1 MAERDGKTTRIKK
14 KILDKY
20 PEKFLPEEEVFK
32 KIHPGDN
39 IFIGTGCGFPK
50 RLIHLLIARAKM
62 FPESSS
68 DAVAFRLITLGV
80 TPIVQYKFTDNFSLT
95 SFFIRRDTKRSVN
108 IEKADFIPIFYSNI
122 PGLIRMGSL
131 PIDVALIQ
139 TSMPDER
146 GIVNLGISVDIVKA
160 AVENAGIVIA
170 QANSN
175 MPRVHGEGYIDIEEV
190 DYIIPFDEPLLEYV
204 SKVPGEIAQKV
215 GKYVASIIRDGDT
228 IQVGYGS
235 LPNAILA
242 NLTDK
247 KNLGVH
253 TDLLTDGI
261 VDLMKEGVIDNSK
274 KGINRGKTI
283 ATFCMGTEKT
293 YRYLDENPWVEFKG
307 VDYTNHPLTIAKN
320 NRMTAINSALK
331 IDLTG
336 QATAE
341 SYVSFDIPE
350 KGSAKTDPDGKKVG
364 GESRGFHTWVGG
376 QADFMRGAVLSRG
389 GKSILSI
396 QSTADGERVSR
407 IVPLIEEGVGVMLNR
422 SDVHYVVT
430 EYGIAYIHSKNIRE
444 RAMELI
450 AIAHPKF
457 RGWLIEE
464 AKRLK
469 MIYEDQLF
477 VPGAEGE
484 YPEHYAQ
491 CRNTKTGLKI
501 LFRPVKLTDEPI
513 LKDFINSC
521 SKETLYKRFF
531 SSRTY
536 IPHEILQKYTAIDY
550 TKEMVIVAVVERET
564 REVIIAM
571 GQYKINAED
580 HTGDAAIMVLDEYHG
595 RGIGTEISNYLIYLA
610 RRQGLVAF
618 TADVLHDNDAMLHIF
633 EKSGFEVEMRSEQ
646 GAYKMRLNFGE

>member
-1 MAERDGKTTRIKK
+1 VAENGGGKSKISKK
-14 KILDKY
+14 VLDKY
-20 PEKFLPEEEVFK
+20 PEKFIPEKEAFE
-32 KIHPGDN
+32 KIFPGDT

-50 RLIHLLIARAKM
+50 RLVSLIIDRAKA

-68 DAVAFRLITLGV
+68 DAAAFRLITLGV
-80 TPIVQYKFTDNFSLT
+80 TPIVQYTFTDNFNIT

-108 IEKADFIPIFYSNI
+108 IEKADFIPMFYSDI
-122 PGLIRMGSL
+122 PGLIRRGML
-131 PIDVALIQ
+131 PIDAALIQ
-139 TSMPDER
+139 TSIPDER
-146 GIVNLGISVDIVKA
+146 GIMNLGISVDIVKA

-204 SKVPGEIAQKV
+204 SKVPGDIAQKV
-215 GKYVASIIRDGDT
+215 GKYVSSIIRDGDT

-242 NLTDK
+242 NLVDK

-274 KGINRGKTI
+274 KGMNRGKTI

-341 SYVSFDIPE
+341 SYVPFDAPE
-350 KGSAKTDPDGKKVG
+350 DTSGPEGKKSTTA
-364 GESRGFHTWVGG
+364 SRGFHTWVGG
-376 QADFMRGAVLSRG
+376 QADFMRGAVLSKG

-396 QSTADGERVSR
+396 QSTAENGTVSR
-407 IVPLIEEGVGVMLNR
+407 IVPLIEEGVGVILNR

-450 AIAHPKF
+450 SIAHPKF
-457 RGWLIEE
+457 RGWLIDE
-464 AKRLK
+464 AKRLSL
-469 MIYEDQLF
+469 IYKDQMF
-477 VPGAEGE
+477 ISGEEGE
-484 YPEHYAQ
+484 YPEHFAQ
-491 CRNTKTGLKI
+491 CRSTKTGLQI
-501 LFRPVKLTDEPI
+501 LFRPVKMSDEPLI
-513 LKDFINSC
+513 RDFINSC

-550 TKEMVIVAVVERET
+550 TKEMVIVGVIEGET
-564 REVIIAM
+564 REVIVAM

-580 HTGDAAIMVLDEYHG
+580 HTGDAAIMVSDEYHG

-646 GAYKMRLNFGE
+646 GAYKMRLNFGA